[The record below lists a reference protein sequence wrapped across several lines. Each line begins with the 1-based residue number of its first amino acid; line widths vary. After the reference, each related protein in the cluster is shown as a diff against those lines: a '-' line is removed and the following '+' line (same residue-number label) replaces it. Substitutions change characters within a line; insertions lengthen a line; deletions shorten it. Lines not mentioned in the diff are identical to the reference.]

1 MSPSSHEEEKDMMCR
16 GLAFLLFYV
25 TLSAGSLLSPHAAW
39 AESLVESSVE
49 TRTVLAFRV
58 GENAL
63 QRWVSE
69 PLRITSIPSG
79 PFKDANLFVIFMDKL
94 VKLDAEGKPSE
105 GGNDRAV
112 VFAAVAKRPQDEKPN
127 VYVIRI
133 LTANPK
139 ALPGA
144 YKNSVLASVR
154 REQALKMVNLE
165 PGTEEQQWDV
175 RDSAGG
181 AIEFRLRCLRGLPTP
196 GKVEQNVYSAV
207 EPDFFRIYRVDQ
219 GMDVVRSLSA
229 GIDRVQ
235 SYEFRTTAAGL
246 HELFDGNAQLVSIAI
261 LPWYLRQIFLP

>member
-1 MSPSSHEEEKDMMCR
+1 MMCR
-16 GLAFLLFYV
+16 GLALLLLCV
-25 TLSAGSLLSPHAAW
+25 ALSAGSLLSPHAAR

-58 GENAL
+58 GETAL

-69 PLRITSIPSG
+69 PLQITPIQSG
-79 PFKDANLFVIFMDKL
+79 PFKGANLFVIFMDKL
-94 VKLDAEGKPSE
+94 VKLDAEGNPSE

-133 LTANPK
+133 FTANPK
-139 ALPGA
+139 AIPGA

-154 REQALKMVNLE
+154 REQALRMDNLE
-165 PGTEEQQWDV
+165 PGTEEQEWDV

-181 AIEFRLRCLRGLPTP
+181 TIEFRLRCLRGRPTP
-196 GKVEQNVYSAV
+196 GKVEQNVYSAI
-207 EPDFFRIYRVDQ
+207 EPDFYRIYRVDQ
-219 GMDVVRSLSA
+219 GMDVVKSLSA

-235 SYEFRTTAAGL
+235 TYELRVTAAGL
-246 HELFDGNAQLVSIAI
+246 YGLFDGSAQLVSIAI

>member
-1 MSPSSHEEEKDMMCR
+1 MMCR
-16 GLAFLLFYV
+16 GLALLLCYV
-25 TLSAGSLLSPHAAW
+25 TLSAGSLLSPRAAW
-39 AESLVESSVE
+39 AETLVESSVE

-58 GENAL
+58 RETAL

-69 PLRITSIPSG
+69 PLRITPIPSG

-94 VKLDAEGKPSE
+94 VKLDAQGNPSE

-112 VFAAVAKRPQDEKPN
+112 VFAAVAKRPQDERPN

-133 LTANPK
+133 FTANPK
-139 ALPGA
+139 TLPGA

-181 AIEFRLRCLRGLPTP
+181 TIEFLLRCQRGLPTP

-207 EPDFFRIYRVDQ
+207 EPDFFRIYRIDQ
-219 GMDVVRSLSA
+219 GMDVVKSVSA

-235 SYEFRTTAAGL
+235 SYEFRATAAGL
-246 HELFDGNAQLVSIAI
+246 HELFDGSAQLVGIAI
-261 LPWYLRQIFLP
+261 LPWYQRQIFLP